1 MKKSLIIVSL
11 FTLLFAVL
19 FGPSNCH
26 SGAVPVTGFLV
37 SEYLPRQE
45 NLSTLPKFVDKV
57 AISGNSAQ
65 VAGVFVT
72 GILELPVLQ
81 QPSNDPGYV
90 SRNPDSVTQF
100 AMVNQFGGIALLA
113 HNDLAGQKFF
123 DLKNDQILSLVYG
136 DGQVSYYRITEIL
149 EYQALS
155 PNSPYSSFID
165 LDDPEQKIISVTDLF
180 YNIYAQPDQLVLQ
193 TCIEA
198 EGEASWG
205 RLFIIAEPV
214 APFPAS
220 AEL

>member
-11 FTLLFAVL
+11 ITLLFAGL

-26 SGAVPVTGFLV
+26 TTVIPVTGFLS

-57 AISGNSAQ
+57 ANSGNSAQ

-72 GILELPVLQ
+72 GILEFSVLQ
-81 QPSNDPGYV
+81 QPGNNAGYV
-90 SRNPDSVTQF
+90 SRDPESVTQF
-100 AMVNQFGGIALLA
+100 AMVSQFDSIALLA

-123 DLKNDQILSLVYG
+123 DLKNNQILSLVYG
-136 DGQVSYYRITEIL
+136 DGQVTYYRITEIL

-165 LDDPEQKIISVTDLF
+165 LADPDGKVISVTDLF
-180 YNIYAQPDQLVLQ
+180 YKIYAQPDQLILQ

-198 EGEASWG
+198 EGQPSWG
-205 RLFIIAEPV
+205 RLFIIAVPV
-214 APFPAS
+214 APFPHS